1 MNKEKLPIGSV
12 IKLKKSSQ
20 KIMVVGYY
28 GIDKQ
33 TDLRITDYTGCDYPK
48 GVIGSKLYNFNTD
61 EIEKCYFK
69 GYVAQDIKV
78 EEKEHKN
85 SLFTI
90 SNDECE
96 VLDEYE
102 KKENVEEPD
111 IKMPYYHFEEDG
123 IVISN

>member
-1 MNKEKLPIGSV
+1 MLDNEKDLF
-12 IKLKKSSQ
+12 IKNRLQQDEFISKKA
-20 KIMVVGYY
+20 
-28 GIDKQ
+28 D
-33 TDLRITDYTGCDYPK
+33 DLFH
-48 GVIGSKLYNFNTD
+48 NFNTD